1 MEKDNSPSLRGFLS
15 APYKSTKRTSYFW
28 VYDLLLQ
35 RFVGK
40 PVTVVE
46 VGVLNGGG
54 LFMLRQLLGDNARI
68 IGVDLNPECKYFEK
82 YGFEIFTLNQSN
94 PHEWT
99 EFYKQIG
106 KVDVV
111 IEDGG
116 HTNKQQ
122 ITTLIQSLEYI
133 RDGGIYLS
141 EDTHTSYWPEF
152 GNPSKH
158 SFVEYTKTL
167 VDGINERGPSV
178 KIKGPKINERILS
191 VQYFESMF
199 CIYVGKNSQQK
210 SQRIVNEGRS
220 LQHADYR
227 NLDKSFRNLVS
238 SSITRKVLKSPDS
251 RSLGLR
257 LTFKIANSLLRVIY
271 KFENYTLRKYFR

>member
-1 MEKDNSPSLRGFLS
+1 MGIENSPSLTGFLS

-35 RFVGK
+35 KFAGK

-54 LFMLRQLLGDNARI
+54 LFMLRQLLGDAARI

-94 PHEWT
+94 PDEWR
-99 EFYKQIG
+99 EFFMKIG
-106 KVDVV
+106 PVDVV

-122 ITTLIQSLEYI
+122 ITTLIESIEHI
-133 RDGGIYLS
+133 KDGGVYLS

-158 SFVEYTKTL
+158 SFIEYTKTL
-167 VDGINERGPSV
+167 IDGINQRGPSV
-178 KIKGPKINERILS
+178 TIKGTEINKRILS
-191 VQYFESMF
+191 IQYFESMF
-199 CIYVGKNSQQK
+199 CIYLGQDSQQK
-210 SQRIVNEGRS
+210 SQRIVNEGKS
-220 LQHADYR
+220 LKHADYR
-227 NLDKSFRNLVS
+227 NLDKSVRNLIATS
-238 SSITRKVLKSPDS
+238 LTRKVERSSNS
-251 RSLGLR
+251 RSITLR
-257 LTFKIANSLLRVIY
+257 LTFKIANLLLMVIY
-271 KFENYTLRKYFR
+271 KFENFTLRKYFK